1 MIQMNETNKIKVKLF
16 NIKSDTINDDAN
28 VKLEMTNLIK
38 NEAFLLVFG
47 GWMPCAFIKKNTILL
62 ADRNI
67 VSEII
72 RRYKNGIKKINE
84 EVDSFDDIF
93 LNQNIQ
99 LDISAFVIEGN
110 ERKIQTNNMID
121 GQVNIAIKDIQSA
134 LPNLKIAIY
143 PDGYKYYH
151 DLKNLLEPTMKI
163 RMAFLQDI
171 APKLNKQFTK
181 KTRKVA
187 IDIVF
192 KTAKEIGLEKTDF
205 VIILALLRIMME
217 GKKTAPQLLLKDSQN
232 YSEENAYN
240 AVYDLSVIEMLINLH
255 TYHEKNTKYNI
266 ALITQDKGL
275 SLFSSLFYNTKINSR
290 VEGKIQLTAKIL
302 YSVFSDDE
310 DLVKVYEK
318 WLKGEV

>member
-1 MIQMNETNKIKVKLF
+1 MI
-16 NIKSDTINDDAN
+16 
-28 VKLEMTNLIK
+28 NLIK

-47 GWMPCAFIKKNTILL
+47 GWIPCTFIKQNTILL

-110 ERKIQTNNMID
+110 ERKIPTNSMID
-121 GQVNIAIKDIQSA
+121 EQVTVAIKDIKSA
-134 LPNLKIAIY
+134 LPNLQIALY
-143 PDGYKYYH
+143 PNGNKYYH
-151 DLKNLLEPTMKI
+151 DLKNALEPIIKI

-192 KTAKEIGLEKTDF
+192 ETAKKIGLEKTDF
-205 VIILALLRIMME
+205 AIILALLRIMIE

-240 AVYDLSVIEMLINLH
+240 AVCDLSVIEMLINLH
-255 TYHEKNTKYNI
+255 TYHEKNTHYNI

-275 SLFSSLFYNTKINSR
+275 SLFSSLFYNIKINTR